1 MLRTC
6 GKARRFSPSIATLP
20 AAAYS
25 QVCWTG
31 ATSVSEEHAPVL
43 GIMRLACCSLS
54 EIRSPAKNAERQD
67 FTSRGLNQ
75 RYLSACLYRILGHA
89 EPYCIE
95 ASANSLCTL
104 NPWGTLFAY
113 THCQTFLF
121 FQCSFRGDLLCISW
135 PETTG
140 PWVVCRCGKM
150 RTTASWIAAKS
161 A

>member
-67 FTSRGLNQ
+67 FMSRGLNQ

-104 NPWGTLFAY
+104 NPWGHTVRIHTLSNLFVFSMQFSGRPSLHQLARNDGALGRLPLWEDAND
-113 THCQTFLF
+113 CQLD
-121 FQCSFRGDLLCISW
+121 R
-135 PETTG
+135 
-140 PWVVCRCGKM
+140 R
-150 RTTASWIAAKS
+150 
-161 A
+161 